1 MHTSSEAPLDCLP
14 HQVSLERITKF
25 LVNPELPI
33 ETLARGDRAAAAAAA
48 AAEVDGSVG
57 AQDGAKR
64 RGSGALLTLNI
75 VDPTPTIAE
84 AIISA
89 REGTHL
95 EKNGDDAD
103 EPYDASNPNKEA
115 ELDLNK
121 EADLEA
127 ATNPNKEA
135 ATSRPP
141 PNAATDAVTGKAP
154 ATAPP
159 PLAAHL
165 AGRVVGSFRWQPPE
179 VPISGKGK
187 GKGGNAKAQGGRGKG
202 RGAPSPNTAPTHGEV
217 SGPPAEGRARGG
229 RGRGWFGKAAPEP
242 VPKTAPASSSA
253 EESHASAA
261 PAAPAAAAATAAAPS
276 PSAVSAPAAPPPA
289 APTLRDLNL
298 EFAKGQL
305 TMIAGSVGSGKSS
318 LLSALLGEVP
328 ATTPGSHV
336 QLQGR
341 VAYFAQSAF
350 ILNETVRGNILLG
363 APMDERRYQQVLYA
377 CALLP
382 DLKHLPGG
390 DMTEIGEKG
399 INLSGGQKARVA
411 LARACYAHSDVLLL
425 DDPLSAV
432 DAHVGKHIF
441 KHVRLFAADRR

>member
-1 MHTSSEAPLDCLP
+1 M
-14 HQVSLERITKF
+14 SLERITKF

-141 PNAATDAVTGKAP
+141 PNVATDAVTGKAP

-261 PAAPAAAAATAAAPS
+261 SAAPAAAAATAAAPS

>member
-1 MHTSSEAPLDCLP
+1 M
-14 HQVSLERITKF
+14 SLERITKF

-141 PNAATDAVTGKAP
+141 PNAATNAVTGKAP

>member
-1 MHTSSEAPLDCLP
+1 M
-14 HQVSLERITKF
+14 SLERITKF

-135 ATSRPP
+135 ATN
-141 PNAATDAVTGKAP
+141 PNKEAELDLNKEAATNPNK
-154 ATAPP
+154 
-159 PLAAHL
+159 
-165 AGRVVGSFRWQPPE
+165 

>member
-1 MHTSSEAPLDCLP
+1 M
-14 HQVSLERITKF
+14 SLERITKF

-121 EADLEA
+121 EA
-127 ATNPNKEA
+127 ATNPNKVA

-261 PAAPAAAAATAAAPS
+261 SAAPAAAAATAAAPS

>member
-1 MHTSSEAPLDCLP
+1 M
-14 HQVSLERITKF
+14 SLERITKF

-121 EADLEA
+121 EADLEAATNPNKEA

>member
-1 MHTSSEAPLDCLP
+1 M
-14 HQVSLERITKF
+14 SLERITKF

-103 EPYDASNPNKEA
+103 EPYDASNPEKEA

-141 PNAATDAVTGKAP
+141 PNAATNAVTGKAP

>member
-1 MHTSSEAPLDCLP
+1 M
-14 HQVSLERITKF
+14 SLERITKF

-127 ATNPNKEA
+127 ATSPNKEAATNPNKEA
-135 ATSRPP
+135 AT
-141 PNAATDAVTGKAP
+141 NAATAAVTGKAP

-217 SGPPAEGRARGG
+217 SGQGRARGG

-441 KHVRLFAADRR
+441 KHVRLFAADDTLDCH

>member
-1 MHTSSEAPLDCLP
+1 M
-14 HQVSLERITKF
+14 SLERITKF
-25 LVNPELPI
+25 LVTPELPI